1 MAANNSIIDLTED
14 SFTEEYVST
23 GDNLRFE
30 PPSRRSTGFSAAD
43 ESLIFVGESFRR
55 SEDLPRV
62 PLRPVQQTLPVQR
75 VPVPR
80 GPSRKPKPKAKTV
93 EKSLARAESPPQMAP
108 SVDAPSAPTCP
119 ICMETFSEI
128 KASNRTLMTTHC
140 GHIFCSRC
148 LAMVKKQKSTS
159 TGRKETVQCPTCR
172 KTWYWNSCHPI
183 YL

>member
-62 PLRPVQQTLPVQR
+62 PLRPVQQTLP
-75 VPVPR
+75 PI
-80 GPSRKPKPKAKTV
+80 
-93 EKSLARAESPPQMAP
+93 AESPPPTAP

-128 KASNRTLMTTHC
+128 KASNQTLMTTHC